1 MKAKLSLYVTG
12 FVLLA
17 ILTVGVGC
25 TKAPNDAELTSDIQT
40 RLATDSGLQGKQLG
54 VKAEGA
60 TVTLTGTV
68 DNDAQREAAARYAAA
83 EPGVKQVINNLQVQA
98 PPATETAQ
106 AAPPPPVEEA
116 KPSPAPTPRPRRHEP
131 RVRNTP
137 APPRD
142 TTPPPAPVAA
152 MAPPAPVAA
161 VPSTPPPPPPPKRVT
176 IPSGTTLA
184 VRLVDAI
191 DSETSQQGQTFH
203 ATLDSPLAVEGDT
216 AIPAG
221 YDVEGHLVTVQS
233 AGKFAGQ
240 SLVVLQLDR
249 ISAGGKYYNIQTDQ
263 YSRKGSSRG
272 KNTATKVGAG
282 AGLGAIIGAI
292 AGGGKGA
299 AIGAA
304 AGGGLGGGVQAAT
317 KGQQIKL
324 PSETVLN
331 FTLQAPLTVVETKG
345 PNHGRHRLDATQ
357 PDTNQDPNQTD
368 PNQAD
373 PNRPVLNR
381 PNNTQPDPSQPGPNQ

>member
-12 FVLLA
+12 LMLLA

-25 TKAPNDAELTSDIQT
+25 TKGPNDAELTSNIQT
-40 RLATDSGLQGKQLG
+40 KLASDSGLTGKQLG
-54 VKAEGA
+54 VKAEGG

-68 DNDAQREAAARYAAA
+68 DNDAEREAAARYAAS
-83 EPGVKQVINNLQVQA
+83 EPGVKQVINNLQVA
-98 PPATETAQ
+98 PSTETAQ
-106 AAPPPPVEEA
+106 APPPPPPVEEA
-116 KPSPAPTPRPRRHEP
+116 KPSPSPKPRRREP
-131 RVRNTP
+131 RVRDTP
-137 APPRD
+137 PP
-142 TTPPPAPVAA
+142 TNNTPPPAPVAS
-152 MAPPAPVAA
+152 MTPSAPVAA
-161 VPSTPPPPPPPKRVT
+161 VPSTPPPPPPPRKVT
-176 IPSGTTLA
+176 IPAGTTLA
-184 VRLVDAI
+184 VRLVDTI

-203 ATLDSPLAVEGDT
+203 ATLDSPLAVEGEV

-221 YDVEGHLVTVQS
+221 YDVEGHLVEVKS

-240 SLVVLQLDR
+240 SVVALQLDR
-249 ISAGGKYYNIQTDQ
+249 ISAGGKYYSLQTDQ
-263 YSRKGSSRG
+263 YRRQGSSRG
-272 KNTATKVGAG
+272 KNTAAKVGTG
-282 AGLGAIIGAI
+282 AGIGAIIGAI

-331 FTLQAPLTVVETKG
+331 FTLQAPLTVVEAKG
-345 PNHGRHRLDATQ
+345 PNRGRHRLDNSQ
-357 PDTNQDPNQTD
+357 SDPNQDPNQS
-368 PNQAD
+368 D

-381 PNNTQPDPSQPGPNQ
+381 PDSSSPDPNQ

>member
-1 MKAKLSLYVTG
+1 MKAKLSLYVAG
-12 FVLLA
+12 IVWLA
-17 ILTVGVGC
+17 ILTIGVGC
-25 TKAPNDAELTSDIQT
+25 TKAPNDAQLTSDIQT
-40 RLATDSGLQGKQLG
+40 KMATDSGLAGKQLG
-54 VKAEGA
+54 VKAESG

-68 DNDAQREAAARYAAA
+68 DNDVQREAAARYAAA
-83 EPGVKQVINNLQVQA
+83 EPGVKQVINNLQVQTPA
-98 PPATETAQ
+98 PTETAQ
-106 AAPPPPVEEA
+106 ATPPAPAEEA
-116 KPSPAPTPRPRRHEP
+116 KPSPSPRPRRHEP

-137 APPRD
+137 PPVQD
-142 TTPPPAPVAA
+142 TTTRVAPVAS
-152 MAPPAPVAA
+152 MAPTAPMAA
-161 VPSTPPPPPPPKRVT
+161 APSTPPPPPAPRKVT

-191 DSETSQQGQTFH
+191 DSETSQPGQTFH
-203 ATLDSPLAVEGDT
+203 ATLDSPLAVEGDV

-221 YDVEGHLVTVQS
+221 YDVEGHIVDVKS

-240 SLVVLQLDR
+240 SVLALQLDR
-249 ISAGGKYYNIQTDQ
+249 ISAGGKYYNVQTDQ
-263 YSRKGSSRG
+263 YRRQGSSRG
-272 KNTATKVGAG
+272 KNTAEKVGAG
-282 AGLGAIIGAI
+282 AGIGAIIGAI

-331 FTLQAPLTVVETKG
+331 FTLQAPLTVVEAKG
-345 PNHGRHRLDATQ
+345 PNHGRRRI
-357 PDTNQDPNQTD
+357 DTSQSDSNQDMNQS
-368 PNQAD
+368 D

-381 PNNTQPDPSQPGPNQ
+381 RDNSQPDSSSPDPNQ

>member
-12 FVLLA
+12 LMLLA

-25 TKAPNDAELTSDIQT
+25 TKAPNDAELTSNIQT
-40 RLATDSGLQGKQLG
+40 KLASDSGLTGKQLG
-54 VKAEGA
+54 VKAEGG

-68 DNDAQREAAARYAAA
+68 DNDAEREAAARYAAA
-83 EPGVKQVINNLQVQA
+83 EPGVKQVINNLQVA
-98 PPATETAQ
+98 PSTETAQ
-106 AAPPPPVEEA
+106 AAPPAAPVPVEEA
-116 KPSPAPTPRPRRHEP
+116 KPSPKPRRREP
-131 RVRNTP
+131 RVRDTP
-137 APPRD
+137 PPSNN
-142 TTPPPAPVAA
+142 TPPPAPVAA
-152 MAPPAPVAA
+152 MTPPAPASAA
-161 VPSTPPPPPPPKRVT
+161 PSTPPPPPPPRKVT
-176 IPSGTTLA
+176 IPAGTTLA
-184 VRLVDAI
+184 VRLVDGI

-203 ATLDSPLAVEGDT
+203 ATLDSPLAVDGEV

-221 YDVEGHLVTVQS
+221 YDVEGHLVEVKS

-240 SLVVLQLDR
+240 SVVALQLDR
-249 ISAGGKYYNIQTDQ
+249 ISAGGKYYSLQTDQ
-263 YSRKGSSRG
+263 YRRQGSSRG
-272 KNTATKVGAG
+272 KNTAAKVGTG
-282 AGLGAIIGAI
+282 AGIGAIIGAI

-331 FTLQAPLTVVETKG
+331 FTLQAPLTVVEAKG
-345 PNHGRHRLDATQ
+345 PNRGRHRLDTSQ
-357 PDTNQDPNQTD
+357 SDPNQDPNQS
-368 PNQAD
+368 D

-381 PNNTQPDPSQPGPNQ
+381 PDSNTPDPNQ